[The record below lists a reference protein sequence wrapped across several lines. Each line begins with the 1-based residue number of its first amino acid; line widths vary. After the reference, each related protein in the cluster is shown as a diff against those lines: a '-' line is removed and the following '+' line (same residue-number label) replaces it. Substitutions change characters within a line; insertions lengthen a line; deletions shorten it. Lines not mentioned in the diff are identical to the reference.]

1 MSKRVFISY
10 SSADRR
16 TAFEVFRLLEKNGCD
31 VWLDV
36 VDIKPAELLDQE
48 LASNVAKAEVVCL
61 LLSPTSVASKWV
73 LHEVELALRR
83 QAEGLRLLPL
93 ILRPCK
99 IPDLLD
105 NVVGIDVSAGL
116 ADEAVQIRL
125 VDAVLNRPRT
135 DEALLLSAGERFELA
150 QQAQRDQVDRDLPI
164 AGQQLQRVS
173 ALPIR
178 EVVVQIDQDSFPPDQ
193 PTILELQLLLDPLW
207 TLPMSFFLAPYLEG
221 STWPEGF
228 DFAEPPYTEYSQ
240 AARPRVA
247 CQFRWFD
254 RLEQLVPELDSLDL
268 ERCLARF
275 VLRFDGQTFQPG
287 GPQPHLPQR
296 FEIPPL
302 QQLWDK
308 NSRFQLV
315 AHHPRTRTAERVD
328 LQTTDI
334 DIVITACFA
343 QQPACCCL
351 FRSRHRPEDLNRLR
365 CNALASIQNPI
376 EREVLLGLLPRPA
389 STPTDHRGRRLLE
402 ALAAD
407 QPIAEEDRR
416 FAARL
421 CFGEAQLQS
430 LRGQHLEAL
439 KHWQKTAE
447 LLEPLVRDG
456 YPSYAEAMLI
466 VRACGQLVDY
476 FLTNKNFARAQD
488 FMTALGIVAER
499 LVQLDP
505 HEPEYQRLWADLL
518 LRNAIVDAQNGRPQQ
533 AAEQLKE
540 SVATWRRLH
549 AELPSPERL
558 AAQRQALAMA
568 IAFASRWPNAAELPL
583 QDWQAE
589 LDAETM
595 TTDA

>member
-16 TAFEVFRLLEKNGCD
+16 TAFEVLRLLEKNGCD

-36 VDIKPAELLDQE
+36 LDIKPAELLDRE
-48 LASNVAKAEVVCL
+48 LADNVSKADVVCL

-125 VDAVLNRPRT
+125 VDAVLDRPRI
-135 DEALLLSAGERFELA
+135 DDALLLSVGQRYELA
-150 QQAQRDQVDRDLPI
+150 QQAQRDQVDRDMPI
-164 AGQQLQRVS
+164 AAQQLQRVS
-173 ALPIR
+173 DLPIR
-178 EVVVQIDQDSFPPDQ
+178 EIVVQIDQDSFPPDQ
-193 PTILELQLLLDPLW
+193 PTIVELQLILDPLW
-207 TLPMSFFLAPYLEG
+207 TLPMSFFFARYVEG

-228 DFAEPPYTEYSQ
+228 DFVEPPYTEYSQ

-254 RLEQLVPELDSLDL
+254 RVEQLVPELDSLDF

-287 GPQPHLPQR
+287 GPQPHLPQP
-296 FEIPPL
+296 FEIPSL
-302 QQLWDK
+302 QHLWDK
-308 NSRFQLV
+308 NSHFQLV
-315 AHHPRTRTAERVD
+315 AHHPRTRTAELVD

-334 DIVITACFA
+334 DLVITACFA
-343 QQPACCCL
+343 QQPAHGCL
-351 FRSRHRPEDLNRLR
+351 FRSRHRPEDVNRLR
-365 CNALASIQNPI
+365 SNALAPIQNPI
-376 EREVLLGLLPRPA
+376 QREVLLGLLPRPA
-389 STPTDHRGRRLLE
+389 STHTEHRGRQLLE

-421 CFGEAQLQS
+421 CFGEAQLES
-430 LRGQHLEAL
+430 FRGQHFEAL

-456 YPSYAEAMLI
+456 YPSYAEGLLM

-476 FLTNKNFARAQD
+476 FLKNQQYARAQD

-499 LVQLDP
+499 LLELDP

-549 AELPSPERL
+549 AELPSRERL
-558 AAQRQALAMA
+558 AAKRQALATAMA
-568 IAFASRWPNAAELPL
+568 LASRWTNAADLPL
-583 QDWQAE
+583 QDWQDE
-589 LDAETM
+589 LDAEGM